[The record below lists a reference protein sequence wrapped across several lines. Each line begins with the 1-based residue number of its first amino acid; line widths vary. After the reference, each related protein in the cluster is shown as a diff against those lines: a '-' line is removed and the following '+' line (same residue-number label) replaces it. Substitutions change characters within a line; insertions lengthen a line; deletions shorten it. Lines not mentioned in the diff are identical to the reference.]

1 MKSKAKEK
9 AMKYLK
15 DKQMMDIEEGD
26 IPLSKRD
33 CSKAID
39 IAIQET
45 KKEIIE
51 KIDKF
56 MQNSWAKFRS
66 NTLTDVDIMRL
77 WNKLKRELE
86 DKKK

>member
-45 KKEIIE
+45 KKEMMEEFLKEFQPLI
-51 KIDKF
+51 KD
-56 MQNSWAKFRS
+56 AKLILGES
-66 NTLTDVDIMRL
+66 
-77 WNKLKRELE
+77 LE
-86 DKKK
+86 VIL